1 MAERSLLL
9 SSDPGSMGTRGR
21 AMAVGLGVA
30 IAIGAC
36 GDDTSPPAQ
45 DSGTST
51 GESGEPPVEPPS
63 DAPPLPQRA
72 QTQIC
77 RFDGWAPGL
86 LPPLGFSASTVPA
99 VPGASAMTVSPD
111 GILWIGT
118 EDGALWTVDP
128 TDPTEP
134 LRELRSADG
143 DPVTGLALGPSNGLD
158 ALFVRS
164 RAIEPSRTRI
174 VRYTVDGPRSIDP
187 TSALNTFFVEFDEQ
201 ARHGAGLLMAED
213 LLWVPLGDGDDGEFG
228 GPADRPDAREG
239 NLLRLD
245 VSTLSSPFG
254 YDVPADNPLSDQPGA
269 AAETWAWGLRDPIGC
284 MRDEARD
291 RLWCVD
297 RGAAV
302 SEVSLVSV
310 ASDLGWPR
318 LEGANCR
325 LPGGCDNIDTQ
336 LPVASYH
343 HAEDD
348 CGVGPSAVANGL
360 DPDLDGAIVYSDRCS
375 GRLFA
380 ARPLTAQQPS
390 ARAVV
395 GQLSPTLAAMAA
407 DPAGG
412 LWAIDADG
420 RVGRLAIERPPGQFP
435 TTLSNS
441 HCFEG
446 AGVSTPAPDLIP
458 YALNAPLWTDG
469 SVKER
474 YLVLPPK
481 ARTHVEEDGRLRFP
495 IGSIIL
501 KNFSYPLDLLEPER
515 VTPVETRVMIRRSYT
530 WEFHSYAWNE
540 DGTEAT
546 LLDDGQSVPLLTAV
560 GGAPTV
566 VRHTFPSRDECGYCH
581 GNGDVRALGPR
592 LDQLAREIDYAER
605 VAPQLEALTDA
616 ELFDTPLPTTEPI
629 ADYRDPTLSDEVR
642 ARAYLHANCG
652 HCHRPGGWTPP
663 NLDMDLRWSTPTALT
678 QLCGVPPQYSSTFMA
693 DHRIAPRDPTDSLVW
708 LRLSSRGP
716 WQMPP
721 FATSIPDP
729 AASVVRTWIEGLT
742 NCPDDT

>member
-1 MAERSLLL
+1 
-9 SSDPGSMGTRGR
+9 
-21 AMAVGLGVA
+21 MAVGLGVA
-30 IAIGAC
+30 IATGAC
-36 GDDTSPPAQ
+36 GDDAGPPAQ

-51 GESGEPPVEPPS
+51 GDSPDPSIDEPPA

-72 QTQIC
+72 QSQTC

-86 LPPLGFSASTVPA
+86 LPPLGFSAAAVPA

-118 EDGALWTVDP
+118 EDGALWTLDP
-128 TDPTEP
+128 TDPAEP
-134 LRELRSADG
+134 LREIQAAG
-143 DPVTGLALGPSNGLD
+143 GAPVTGLALGSSNGLD

-164 RAIEPSRTRI
+164 RATEPSRMRV
-174 VRYTVDGPRSIDP
+174 VRYTVDGPRSIDA
-187 TSALNTFFVEFDEQ
+187 TSGLTTLTVEFDEGSRQ
-201 ARHGAGLLMAED
+201 GAGLLMTEE

-245 VSTLSSPFG
+245 VSTLSTPFG
-254 YDVPADNPLSDQPGA
+254 YDIPADNPLSDEPGE
-269 AAETWAWGLRDPIGC
+269 AAEAWAWGLRDPTGC

-302 SEVSLVSV
+302 SEVSLVSI

-318 LEGANCR
+318 LEGANCQ
-325 LPGGCDNIDTQ
+325 LPGGCDSLDTQ
-336 LPVASYH
+336 LPVASYR

-348 CGVGPSAVANGL
+348 CGVGPSAVADGL
-360 DPDLDGAIVYSDRCS
+360 DPDLDGALVYSDRCS

-380 ARPLTAQQPS
+380 ARPVTAQRPS

-395 GQLSPTLAAMAA
+395 GQLSTTLAAMTA
-407 DPAGG
+407 DPEGG
-412 LWAIDADG
+412 VWAIDATG
-420 RVGRLAIERPPGQFP
+420 RVGRLTVERPPGQFP
-435 TTLSNS
+435 TTLSQS
-441 HCFEG
+441 HCFEDT
-446 AGVSTPAPDLIP
+446 GVSTPAPDLIP
-458 YALNAPLWTDG
+458 YSLNAPLWTDG
-469 SVKER
+469 SEKER
-474 YLVLPPK
+474 YLVLPPDT
-481 ARTHVEEDGRLRFP
+481 RVHVEEDGRLRFP

-560 GGAPTV
+560 GGAPTI

-592 LDQLAREIDYAER
+592 LDQLAREVAYAER
-605 VAPQLEALTDA
+605 VAPQLEALADV
-616 ELFDTPLPTTEPI
+616 ELFDAPLPEAEPI
-629 ADYRDPTLSDEVR
+629 ADFRDPALSDEVR

-678 QLCGVPPQYSSTFMA
+678 RLCGVPPQYSSTFTA
-693 DHRIAPRDPTDSLVW
+693 DHRIAPLDPTDSLVW
-708 LRLSSRGP
+708 LRMASRGP

-729 AASVVRTWIEGLT
+729 AAGVVRTWIEGLT
-742 NCPDDT
+742 LCPDDT